1 VSARGARFVLGAD
14 VTSLC
19 PFISISR
26 AQSFVCRR
34 GDGGE
39 RGERA
44 NRRSMSGS
52 KSINQSIRGRG
63 DISTPLNKG
72 YCATPGGGVNFSG
85 GIFLSADFPFSFSPA
100 IPFYYLF
107 GCDSIS
113 RFARRPLPPSSV
125 VSIDA
130 RFLPAF
136 FTLTRRKQM
145 NLRVE
150 NLNGGK
156 RVDAKKHHNVNAT
169 FLYYHPNIHEKKAR
183 PQKNRH

>member
-1 VSARGARFVLGAD
+1 MVGNGEREQTDGRGAAVN
-14 VTSLC
+14 
-19 PFISISR
+19 
-26 AQSFVCRR
+26 Q
-34 GDGGE
+34 
-39 RGERA
+39 
-44 NRRSMSGS
+44 
-52 KSINQSIRGRG
+52 SINQLGGEAISQRRSIRDR
-63 DISTPLNKG
+63 
-72 YCATPGGGVNFSG
+72 ATPGGGMNFSG

-100 IPFYYLF
+100 IPFYYSIR
-107 GCDSIS
+107 CDSIS

-156 RVDAKKHHNVNAT
+156 RVDERNIVSLTRLFLNTIPIYMKKKRD
-169 FLYYHPNIHEKKAR
+169 LKKIDIDIC
-183 PQKNRH
+183 K

>member
-1 VSARGARFVLGAD
+1 MVGS
-14 VTSLC
+14 
-19 PFISISR
+19 
-26 AQSFVCRR
+26 
-34 GDGGE
+34 GE
-39 RGERA
+39 REQTDGRWA
-44 NRRSMSGS
+44 AVNQ
-52 KSINQSIRGRG
+52 SINQLGGEAISQRRSIRDR
-63 DISTPLNKG
+63 
-72 YCATPGGGVNFSG
+72 ATPGGGMNFSG
-85 GIFLSADFPFSFSPA
+85 GIFPSADFPFSFSPA

-156 RVDAKKHHNVNAT
+156 TRWWKKHHIVNAT
-169 FLYYHPNIHEKKAR
+169 FLKYHPNIHGKKSETS
-183 PQKNRH
+183 KIDIDICK

>member
-1 VSARGARFVLGAD
+1 MG
-14 VTSLC
+14 
-19 PFISISR
+19 
-26 AQSFVCRR
+26 
-34 GDGGE
+34 
-39 RGERA
+39 RA

-52 KSINQSIRGRG
+52 KSINQSINQLGG
-63 DISTPLNKG
+63 EAISQRRSIRDR
-72 YCATPGGGVNFSG
+72 ATPGGGVNFSG
-85 GIFLSADFPFSFSPA
+85 GIFPSADFPFSFSPA

-156 RVDAKKHHNVNAT
+156 RVDER
-169 FLYYHPNIHEKKAR
+169 NIISLTR
-183 PQKNRH
+183 LFFIPSQ

>member
-1 VSARGARFVLGAD
+1 MVGNGEREQTDGRGAAVN
-14 VTSLC
+14 
-19 PFISISR
+19 
-26 AQSFVCRR
+26 Q
-34 GDGGE
+34 
-39 RGERA
+39 
-44 NRRSMSGS
+44 
-52 KSINQSIRGRG
+52 SINQLGGEAISQRRSIRER
-63 DISTPLNKG
+63 
-72 YCATPGGGVNFSG
+72 ATPGGGVNFSG
-85 GIFLSADFPFSFSPA
+85 GIFPSADFPFSFSPA
-100 IPFYYLF
+100 IPFYHFF

-156 RVDAKKHHNVNAT
+156 RVDERNIISLTRLFLNTIPIYMKKSET
-169 FLYYHPNIHEKKAR
+169 SKIDIDICK
-183 PQKNRH
+183 

>member
-1 VSARGARFVLGAD
+1 M
-14 VTSLC
+14 
-19 PFISISR
+19 
-26 AQSFVCRR
+26 
-34 GDGGE
+34 GGE
-39 RGERA
+39 RRYLNAAQRDIARRRGE
-44 NRRSMSGS
+44 
-52 KSINQSIRGRG
+52 
-63 DISTPLNKG
+63 
-72 YCATPGGGVNFSG
+72 VNFSG
-85 GIFLSADFPFSFSPA
+85 GIFPSADFPFSFSPA

-156 RVDAKKHHNVNAT
+156 RVDERNIISLT
-169 FLYYHPNIHEKKAR
+169 RLFLNTIPIYMKKKAR
-183 PQKNRH
+183 PQKIDIDIC

>member
-1 VSARGARFVLGAD
+1 
-14 VTSLC
+14 
-19 PFISISR
+19 
-26 AQSFVCRR
+26 
-34 GDGGE
+34 
-39 RGERA
+39 
-44 NRRSMSGS
+44 MSGS

-156 RVDAKKHHNVNAT
+156 RVDERNIISLTRLFFITIPIYMKKKRD
-169 FLYYHPNIHEKKAR
+169 LKK
-183 PQKNRH
+183 

>member
-1 VSARGARFVLGAD
+1 MGSQRRSIRDIAR
-14 VTSLC
+14 
-19 PFISISR
+19 
-26 AQSFVCRR
+26 RR
-34 GDGGE
+34 GE
-39 RGERA
+39 
-44 NRRSMSGS
+44 
-52 KSINQSIRGRG
+52 
-63 DISTPLNKG
+63 
-72 YCATPGGGVNFSG
+72 VNFSG
-85 GIFLSADFPFSFSPA
+85 GISLSADFPFSFSPA
-100 IPFYYLF
+100 IPFYHLF

-156 RVDAKKHHNVNAT
+156 RVDAKKHHISLT
-169 FLYYHPNIHEKKAR
+169 RLFLNTIPIYMKK
-183 PQKNRH
+183 KSETSKK

>member
-156 RVDAKKHHNVNAT
+156 RVDAKKHHIVNAT
-169 FLYYHPNIHEKKAR
+169 FLYTIPIYMNKKSETS
-183 PQKNRH
+183 KNRH

>member
-52 KSINQSIRGRG
+52 KSINQLGG
-63 DISTPLNKG
+63 EAISQRRSKG
-72 YCATPGGGVNFSG
+72 YCATPGGGLNFSG
-85 GIFLSADFPFSFSPA
+85 GVFLSVDFPFSFSPA

-156 RVDAKKHHNVNAT
+156 TRWWKKHHIVNAT
-169 FLYYHPNIHEKKAR
+169 FLKYHPNIHEKKR
-183 PQKNRH
+183 DLKNRHWYM